1 MLAMQNSAQDAYRP
15 GATQEY
21 LTSKEAAAYRRLAE
35 ITLRKERMSGTGP
48 RYVKHGRRVLYVK
61 ADLDTYLRAHIV
73 EPRKALPHA

>member
-1 MLAMQNSAQDAYRP
+1 MLATAETLMSASPNSGDV
-15 GATQEY
+15 Y

-61 ADLDTYLRAHIV
+61 ADLDTYLRAHII
-73 EPRKALPHA
+73 EPRKSLPHA

>member
-1 MLAMQNSAQDAYRP
+1 MLATAEISTSASPRTGDV
-15 GATQEY
+15 Y

-61 ADLDTYLRAHIV
+61 ADLDAYLRAHLV